1 MKNASI
7 RLIMIFA
14 LLASAGIIITQTY
27 WVRRAYDLQETE
39 FNLSVNEALTQVA
52 KDVMTLKEVQM
63 PNYSPVEK
71 INNDYFVVQINVYV
85 EEKVLQH
92 YLTAAF
98 VNQSLLTDFQFG
110 LYDCMSEKVNYQKI
124 VHVAGGDKMD
134 NKIVEFPHIKREN
147 YYFGVYFPKRKQF
160 ITSQMTIWVISSLV
174 LICVIGFLGY
184 LLFVILRQKRLS
196 EVQKNFVNNMT
207 HELKTPLASIQM
219 SANVLKDANI
229 INNPQRLNNYTDII
243 LKESTQLSQQ
253 VERVLHMAQSEKSK
267 LLLKKERFIWQDVL
281 KLVKD
286 SFDKFAESKGGHIH
300 LNLPEQ
306 PVVFIGDMLHL
317 SNAIRNLVDN
327 ALKYCDK
334 TPEINIDLSVLN
346 KKEIIISVSD
356 NGIGIDKQYHKHLF
370 KKFYRVPTGN
380 IHDVKGFGLGL
391 NYVYNI
397 VKLHHGIVKFNSEL
411 AKGTIFT
418 ISLAYTDKN
427 QINGNI

>member
-1 MKNASI
+1 
-7 RLIMIFA
+7 
-14 LLASAGIIITQTY
+14 
-27 WVRRAYDLQETE
+27 
-39 FNLSVNEALTQVA
+39 
-52 KDVMTLKEVQM
+52 
-63 PNYSPVEK
+63 
-71 INNDYFVVQINVYV
+71 
-85 EEKVLQH
+85 
-92 YLTAAF
+92 
-98 VNQSLLTDFQFG
+98 
-110 LYDCMSEKVNYQKI
+110 
-124 VHVAGGDKMD
+124 
-134 NKIVEFPHIKREN
+134 
-147 YYFGVYFPKRKQF
+147 
-160 ITSQMTIWVISSLV
+160 MTIWVISSLV

-286 SFDKFAESKGGHIH
+286 SFDKFAESKGGHIY
-300 LNLPEQ
+300 LNLPDQ

-334 TPEINIDLSVLN
+334 IPEINIGLSVLN